1 MAVIAPPFAPWMAFA
16 GAIVL
21 GLLPPGAGG
30 FRVLCPMFGAATLA
44 LVLWSLADAD
54 PVASGFACVAASLG
68 ATLSIACMADPSF
81 GGLAGRR
88 LRLARGLPSMMLA
101 ASLWAVGCADAVP
114 ATLAVG
120 SCALLATLAAG
131 SARGSAP
138 ALASWRL
145 LRLQSMAIAGC
156 LLGSWLLQGGAS
168 RMAPAGAAML
178 LLGLAVLGGAAPFGA
193 ALSAARAS
201 AVAPFGAAV
210 TALLPLTSFAVLL
223 RVRAV
228 LVHDGFGQ
236 VAGDALQASGLL
248 AIAIAAAL
256 VWLRHDVERRDE
268 AAHAGVFGIVMFAFG
283 LGGVAGLHAGLLAL
297 LAASFALPAQVL
309 ARGGGRLG
317 TLSSLAICAPPFGLF
332 GAFVV
337 IVETALGRT
346 AMLLPFALLSCVLMA
361 GCLRARPARPALAV
375 PVRVAL
381 AVHLLVGVVIGVAM
395 PAVASG
401 RIVEMAE
408 QLAVVP

>member
-1 MAVIAPPFAPWMAFA
+1 MIVTPLAAPSMALA

-44 LVLWSLADAD
+44 LVPWSSADAD
-54 PVASGFACVAASLG
+54 PVASGFACVAGSLG

-81 GGLAGRR
+81 GGLSGRR

-101 ASLWAVGCADAVP
+101 ASLWAVGCPDP
-114 ATLAVG
+114 LLAALALG

-131 SARGSAP
+131 TARGSAA

-156 LLGSWLLQGGAS
+156 LLGSWLLQGGAA

-178 LLGLAVLGGAAPFGA
+178 LLGLGVLGGAAPFGS
-193 ALSAARAS
+193 ALSAARAC

-223 RVRAV
+223 RVRAL
-228 LVHDGFGQ
+228 LVDDGFGQ

-248 AIAIAAAL
+248 AIAIAAGL
-256 VWLRHDVERRDE
+256 VWLRHDVERDE

-309 ARGGGRLG
+309 ARGGSGRLAA
-317 TLSSLAICAPPFGLF
+317 LSSLAICVPPFGLF

-346 AMLLPFALLSCVLMA
+346 PMLLPFALLSCVLLA
-361 GCLRARPARPALAV
+361 GCLRARPARLALAV
-375 PVRVAL
+375 PVRVVL
-381 AVHLLVGVVIGVAM
+381 AVHLLVGIVIGVAM

-408 QLAVVP
+408 QLAMVP